1 MQNQSFM
8 TLNQA
13 LDLIYNYRNIDEY
26 PEVKNLRRKLSL
38 LKMKHGGNMKI
49 ENPELINE
57 VVKSVES
64 NPKNKK

>member
-57 VVKSVES
+57 VVKSVEN